1 MADPVATAPWHSFV
15 MPARVTTPRLLLR
28 SYEPADAPTL
38 KASIDAN
45 LDHLLPW
52 IPWAVNEPSLLEDVE
67 RRIVGFGERFQTG
80 PDWAFGIFRRSDDQF
95 LGGIG
100 FHARIGPRAL
110 EIGYWLDRH
119 ATGRGYIT
127 EAVVALT
134 RLAFSFPDIDR
145 LEIRC
150 DPRNVP
156 SNAVAERIGYRHAA
170 TLEKN
175 STVFPGEPRDTQV
188 WELTRA
194 GYTALNLDERTP

>member
-1 MADPVATAPWHSFV
+1 MADTTATPWHSFV
-15 MPARVTTPRLLLR
+15 MPMRVDTPRLLLR
-28 SYEPADAPTL
+28 CYEPADAPTL

-67 RRIVGFGERFQTG
+67 RRIVGFAEQFQHG
-80 PDWAFGIFRRSDDQF
+80 PNWAFAIFRQSDGLF

-110 EIGYWLDRH
+110 EIGYWLDRY
-119 ATGRGYIT
+119 ATGHGYIT

-156 SNAVAERIGYRHAA
+156 SNAVPRRIGYRHIA

-175 STVFPGEPRDTQV
+175 STVFPGEPRDTDV
-188 WELTRA
+188 WELTRSDFA
-194 GYTALNLDERTP
+194 TLNLDGQIR